1 MAINPELMM
10 IDGGGTTIEDIHVY
24 WIDLTYASKTE
35 ISVRVYAGVGT
46 IGSYGYEIVAASSA
60 FTNTLTTA
68 TSSTFSI
75 TGLTAGAEYKIQARA
90 FAGANKSGTYGDMR
104 SISFTMPKLSTA
116 GSILETVK
124 LKEADVLKQTTGT
137 TINTPSAYGLD
148 VDDSFRALNPSKKI
162 SPGSEKQITRSL
174 FQLSNNVKDSTNYT
188 VAFKSFNNLSTTSSY
203 YAFGTSLFFKSNTN
217 NPNQSGGFGFF
228 VGGEGLDGYFIKI
241 DTTANAAANK
251 NNEFTI
257 LKIKGGTAYPLE
269 DSQQTKTKTLTGI
282 YGGKTYKI
290 DVRVKVTS
298 TSRLISVYVNGFK
311 ITATDSNPSGGASS
325 ENQTPVLSI
334 SKRVAMMCNEGTVYF
349 DYVYGMHLTPE
360 QYEQESLFN
369 IYDGQYSEAA
379 ISFLYGNKTLQNNT
393 VSNESSNGFIEEFGA
408 VARELRVLKTKY
420 DSRPGFPLYAST
432 GVNNFAKIIGQR
444 LTSFG
449 AEVYVLNN
457 SGTFIPLDDSQFY
470 SFYILGKYISQSG
483 QLEYVDNAAG
493 EYTVKEPVIFESNWI
508 QKQTDVVS
516 LADWIKNIW
525 SVKQTIIQME
535 VFGNPLISVGDIIT
549 ISDSYN
555 ALTTS
560 QKFVV
565 LNVANTFKD
574 GLETSITCRTL

>member
-1 MAINPELMM
+1 MAIRPDLMM
-10 IDGGGTTIEDIHVY
+10 IDGGGTTVEDIHVY
-24 WIDLTYASKTE
+24 WIEVSYTSKTA
-35 ISVRVYAGVGT
+35 ISVKLYTGSGT
-46 IGSYGYEIVAASSA
+46 IGSYGYEVVGSASS
-60 FTNTLTTA
+60 FTGTLTTA
-68 TSSTFSI
+68 TASTFSI
-75 TGLTAGAEYKIQARA
+75 TGLTAGLEYKIQARA
-90 FAGANKSGTYGDMR
+90 FAGASKTGTYGDMR
-104 SISFTMPKLSTA
+104 SVSFTMPKLSTA
-116 GSILETVK
+116 GSILETLK
-124 LKEADVLKQTTGT
+124 LKEADSEKQTTGT
-137 TINTPSAYGLD
+137 TINVGGGFT
-148 VDDSFRALNPSKKI
+148 DSQNAARVAAK
-162 SPGSEKQITRSL
+162 GSEKQTTKSL

-188 VAFKSFNNLSTTSSY
+188 VAFKSFDTLTTTSTY
-203 YAFGTSLFFKSNTN
+203 YSFGTSLFFKSNDK

-228 VGGEGLDGYFIKI
+228 IGGEGLDGYFIKI
-241 DTTANAAANK
+241 ETTASAGANK
-251 NNEFTI
+251 SNEFTI
-257 LKIKGGTAYPLE
+257 LKVKGGRSYPLE

-290 DVRVKVTS
+290 DVRVMVTA
-298 TSRLISVYVNGFK
+298 TTRVISVYVNGFK
-311 ITATDSNPSGGASS
+311 ITATDSNPTAGASS
-325 ENQTPVLSI
+325 QDQTPVLPV
-334 SKRVAMMCNEGTVYF
+334 SKRVAMMCNEGTIYF

-369 IYDGQYSEAA
+369 VYDGQYSEAA

-393 VSNESSNGFIEEFGA
+393 VSNDSSNGFIEEFGA

-432 GVNNFAKIIGQR
+432 GVNSFAKIIGQR

-457 SGTFIPLDDSQFY
+457 SGTFIPLDDSEFY

-493 EYTVKEPVIFESNWI
+493 EYTVKEPVIFESRWI
-508 QKQTDVVS
+508 QKQTDVVA

-525 SVKQTIIQME
+525 SVKQTIIQMS

-555 ALTTS
+555 ELTTAR
-560 QKFVV
+560 KFVV
-565 LNVANTFKD
+565 LNVTNSFKD
-574 GLETSITCRTL
+574 GLETNITCRTL

>member
-1 MAINPELMM
+1 MAIRPDLMM
-10 IDGGGTTIEDIHVY
+10 IDGGGTTVEDIHVY
-24 WIDLTYASKTE
+24 WIEVSYTSKTA
-35 ISVRVYAGVGT
+35 ISVKLYTGSGT
-46 IGSYGYEIVAASSA
+46 IGSYGYEVVGSASS
-60 FTNTLTTA
+60 FTGTLTTA
-68 TSSTFSI
+68 TASTFSI
-75 TGLTAGAEYKIQARA
+75 TGLTAGLEYKIQARA
-90 FAGANKSGTYGDMR
+90 FAGASKTGTYGDMR
-104 SISFTMPKLSTA
+104 SVSFTMPKLSTA
-116 GSILETVK
+116 GSILETLK
-124 LKEADVLKQTTGT
+124 LKEADSEKQTTGT
-137 TINTPSAYGLD
+137 TINVGGGFT
-148 VDDSFRALNPSKKI
+148 DSQNTARIAAK
-162 SPGSEKQITRSL
+162 GSEKQTTKSL

-188 VAFKSFNNLSTTSSY
+188 VAFKSFDTLTTTSTY
-203 YAFGTSLFFKSNTN
+203 YSFGTSLFFKSNDK

-241 DTTANAAANK
+241 ETTASAGANK
-251 NNEFTI
+251 SNEFTI
-257 LKIKGGTAYPLE
+257 LKVKGGRSYPLE

-290 DVRVKVTS
+290 DVRVMVTA
-298 TSRLISVYVNGFK
+298 TTRVISVYVNGFK
-311 ITATDSNPSGGASS
+311 ITATDSNPTAGASS
-325 ENQTPVLSI
+325 QDQTPVLPV
-334 SKRVAMMCNEGTVYF
+334 SKRVALMCNEGTIYF

-369 IYDGQYSEAA
+369 VYDGQYSEAA

-393 VSNESSNGFIEEFGA
+393 VSNDSSNGFIEEFGA

-432 GVNNFAKIIGQR
+432 GVNSFAKIIGQR

-457 SGTFIPLDDSQFY
+457 SGTFIPLDDSEFY

-493 EYTVKEPVIFESNWI
+493 EYTVKEPVIFESRWI
-508 QKQTDVVS
+508 QKQTDVVA

-525 SVKQTIIQME
+525 SVKQTIIQMS

-555 ALTTS
+555 ELTTAR
-560 QKFVV
+560 KFVV
-565 LNVANTFKD
+565 LNVTNSFKD
-574 GLETSITCRTL
+574 GLETNITCRTL

>member
-1 MAINPELMM
+1 MAINPDLMM
-10 IDGGGTTIEDIHVY
+10 LDGGGTTEEDIHVY
-24 WIDLTYASKTE
+24 WIEITYTSKTE
-35 ISVRVYAGVGT
+35 ISVKLYTGSGT
-46 IGSYGYEIVAASSA
+46 IGSYGYEVVAASSA

-68 TSSTFSI
+68 TSSTFSV
-75 TGLTAGAEYKIQARA
+75 TGLTAGAAYKIQARA
-90 FAGANKSGTYGDMR
+90 FAGSNKSGDYGDMR
-104 SISFTMPKLSTA
+104 SVTFTMPKLSTA
-116 GSILETVK
+116 GSILETLK
-124 LKEADVLKQTTGT
+124 LKEADSEKQTTGT
-137 TINTPSAYGLD
+137 TITTPSAYD
-148 VDDSFRALNPSKKI
+148 LNNNSYFEVQNQSATI
-162 SPGSEKQITRSL
+162 SAGSEKQTTKSL

-203 YAFGTSLFFKSNTN
+203 YSFGTSLFFKSNVN

-228 VGGEGLDGYFIKI
+228 VGSEGSDGYFIKI

-257 LKIKGGTAYPLE
+257 LKIKGGRAYPLE
-269 DSQQTKTKTLTGI
+269 DSQVSKTKTLTGI

-298 TSRLISVYVNGFK
+298 TTRLISVYVNGFK
-311 ITATDSNPSGGASS
+311 ITATDSNPSGSASS
-325 ENQTPVLSI
+325 QDQTPVLPV

-349 DYVYGMHLTPE
+349 DYVYGMHLTQE
-360 QYEQESLFN
+360 QYDQEDLFN
-369 IYDGQYSEAA
+369 VYDGQYSEAA

-393 VSNESSNGFIEEFGA
+393 VSNDSSNGFIEEFGA

-457 SGTFIPLDDSQFY
+457 SGTFIPLDDSEFY

-508 QKQTDVVS
+508 QKQTDVVA

-549 ISDSYN
+549 ISDSN
-555 ALTTS
+555 NGLTTS

-565 LNVANTFKD
+565 LNVTNRFRD

>member
-1 MAINPELMM
+1 MM

-24 WIDLTYASKTE
+24 WIEISYTSKTAV
-35 ISVRVYAGVGT
+35 SVKLYTGSGT
-46 IGSYGYEIVAASSA
+46 IGSYGYEVVGSASS
-60 FTNTLTTA
+60 FTGTLTTA
-68 TSSTFSI
+68 TASTFSV
-75 TGLTAGAEYKIQARA
+75 TGLTAGLEYKIQARA
-90 FAGANKSGTYGDMR
+90 FAGASKTGTYGDMR
-104 SISFTMPKLSTA
+104 SVSFTMPKLSTA
-116 GSILETVK
+116 GSILETLK
-124 LKEADVLKQTTGT
+124 LKEADSEKETTGT
-137 TINTPSAYGLD
+137 TINVGGGFT
-148 VDDSFRALNPSKKI
+148 DSQNTARIAAK
-162 SPGSEKQITRSL
+162 GSEKQTTKSL

-188 VAFKSFNNLSTTSSY
+188 VAFKSFDNLTTTSTY
-203 YAFGTSLFFKSNTN
+203 YSFGTSLFFKSNDK

-241 DTTANAAANK
+241 ETTASAGANK
-251 NNEFTI
+251 SNEFTI
-257 LKIKGGTAYPLE
+257 LKVKGGRSYPLE

-290 DVRVKVTS
+290 DVRVMVTA
-298 TSRLISVYVNGFK
+298 TTRVISVYVNGFK
-311 ITATDSNPSGGASS
+311 ITATDSNPTAGASS
-325 ENQTPVLSI
+325 QDQTPVLPV
-334 SKRVAMMCNEGTVYF
+334 SKRVAMMCNEGTIYF

-369 IYDGQYSEAA
+369 VYDGQYSEAA

-393 VSNESSNGFIEEFGA
+393 VSNSSSNGFIEEFGA

-432 GVNNFAKIIGQR
+432 GVNSFAKIIGQR

-457 SGTFIPLDDSQFY
+457 SGTFIPLDDSEFY

-493 EYTVKEPVIFESNWI
+493 EYTVKEPVIFESKWI
-508 QKQTDVVS
+508 QKQTDVVA

-525 SVKQTIIQME
+525 SVKQTIIQMS

-555 ALTTS
+555 ELTTTR
-560 QKFVV
+560 KFVV
-565 LNVANTFKD
+565 LNVTNSFKD
-574 GLETSITCRTL
+574 GLETNITCRTL

>member
-1 MAINPELMM
+1 MM

-24 WIDLTYASKTE
+24 WIEISYTSKTAV
-35 ISVRVYAGVGT
+35 SVKLYTGSGT
-46 IGSYGYEIVAASSA
+46 IGSYGYEVVGSASS
-60 FTNTLTTA
+60 FTGTLTTA
-68 TSSTFSI
+68 TASTFSV
-75 TGLTAGAEYKIQARA
+75 TGLTAGLEYKIQARA
-90 FAGANKSGTYGDMR
+90 FAGASKTGTYGDMR
-104 SISFTMPKLSTA
+104 SVSFTMPKLSTA
-116 GSILETVK
+116 GSILETLK
-124 LKEADVLKQTTGT
+124 LKEADSEKETTGT
-137 TINTPSAYGLD
+137 TINVGGGFT
-148 VDDSFRALNPSKKI
+148 DSQNTARIAAK
-162 SPGSEKQITRSL
+162 GSEKQTTKSL

-188 VAFKSFNNLSTTSSY
+188 VAFKSFDTLTTTSTY
-203 YAFGTSLFFKSNTN
+203 YSFGTSLFFKSNDK

-241 DTTANAAANK
+241 ETTASAGANK
-251 NNEFTI
+251 SNEFTI
-257 LKIKGGTAYPLE
+257 LKVKGGRSYPLE

-290 DVRVKVTS
+290 DVRVMVTA
-298 TSRLISVYVNGFK
+298 TTRVISVYVNGFK
-311 ITATDSNPSGGASS
+311 ITATDSNPTAGASS
-325 ENQTPVLSI
+325 QDQTPVLPV
-334 SKRVAMMCNEGTVYF
+334 SKRVAMMCNEGTIYF

-369 IYDGQYSEAA
+369 VYDGQYSEAA

-393 VSNESSNGFIEEFGA
+393 VSNSSSNGFIEEFGA

-432 GVNNFAKIIGQR
+432 GVNSFAKIIGQR

-457 SGTFIPLDDSQFY
+457 SGTFIPLDDSEFY

-493 EYTVKEPVIFESNWI
+493 EYTVKEPVIFESKWI
-508 QKQTDVVS
+508 QKQTDVVA

-525 SVKQTIIQME
+525 SVKQTIIQMS

-555 ALTTS
+555 ELTTTR
-560 QKFVV
+560 KFVV
-565 LNVANTFKD
+565 LNVTNGFKD
-574 GLETSITCRTL
+574 GLETNITCRTL

>member
-1 MAINPELMM
+1 MAIRPDLMM

-24 WIDLTYASKTE
+24 WIEISYTSKTAV
-35 ISVRVYAGVGT
+35 SVKLYTGSGT
-46 IGSYGYEIVAASSA
+46 IGSYGYEVVGSASS
-60 FTNTLTTA
+60 FTGTLTTA
-68 TSSTFSI
+68 TASTFSV
-75 TGLTAGAEYKIQARA
+75 TGLTAGLEYKIQARA
-90 FAGANKSGTYGDMR
+90 FAGASKTGTYGDMR
-104 SISFTMPKLSTA
+104 SVSFTMPKLSTA
-116 GSILETVK
+116 GSILETLK
-124 LKEADVLKQTTGT
+124 LKEADSEKETTGT
-137 TINTPSAYGLD
+137 TINVGGGFT
-148 VDDSFRALNPSKKI
+148 DSQNTARIAAK
-162 SPGSEKQITRSL
+162 GSEKQTTKSL

-188 VAFKSFNNLSTTSSY
+188 VAFKSFDTLTTTSTY
-203 YAFGTSLFFKSNTN
+203 YSFGTSLFFKSNDK

-241 DTTANAAANK
+241 ETTASAGANK
-251 NNEFTI
+251 SNEFTI
-257 LKIKGGTAYPLE
+257 LKVKGGRSYPLE

-290 DVRVKVTS
+290 DVRVMVTA
-298 TSRLISVYVNGFK
+298 TTRVISVYVNGFK
-311 ITATDSNPSGGASS
+311 ITATDSNPTAGASS
-325 ENQTPVLSI
+325 QDQTPVLPV

-369 IYDGQYSEAA
+369 VYDGQYSEAA

-393 VSNESSNGFIEEFGA
+393 VSNSSSNGFIEEFGA

-432 GVNNFAKIIGQR
+432 GVNSFAKIIGQR

-457 SGTFIPLDDSQFY
+457 SGTFIPLDDSEFY

-493 EYTVKEPVIFESNWI
+493 EYTVKEPVIFESRWI
-508 QKQTDVVS
+508 QKQTDVVA

-525 SVKQTIIQME
+525 SVKQTIIQMS

-555 ALTTS
+555 ELTTTR
-560 QKFVV
+560 KFVV
-565 LNVANTFKD
+565 LNVTNSFKD
-574 GLETSITCRTL
+574 GLETNITCRTL

>member
-1 MAINPELMM
+1 MAIRPDLMM
-10 IDGGGTTIEDIHVY
+10 IDGGGTTVEDIHVY
-24 WIDLTYASKTE
+24 WIEVSYTSKTA
-35 ISVRVYAGVGT
+35 ISVKLYTGFGT
-46 IGSYGYEIVAASSA
+46 IGSYGYEVVGSASS
-60 FTNTLTTA
+60 FTGTLTTA
-68 TSSTFSI
+68 TASTFSI
-75 TGLTAGAEYKIQARA
+75 TGLTAGLEYKIQARA
-90 FAGANKSGTYGDMR
+90 FAGASKTGTYGDMR
-104 SISFTMPKLSTA
+104 SVSFTMPKLSTA
-116 GSILETVK
+116 GSILETLK
-124 LKEADVLKQTTGT
+124 LKEADSEKQTTGT
-137 TINTPSAYGLD
+137 TINVGGGFT
-148 VDDSFRALNPSKKI
+148 DSQNTARIAAK
-162 SPGSEKQITRSL
+162 GSEKQTTKSL

-188 VAFKSFNNLSTTSSY
+188 VAFKSFDTLTTTNTY
-203 YAFGTSLFFKSNTN
+203 YSFGTSLFFKSNDK

-241 DTTANAAANK
+241 ETTASAGANK
-251 NNEFTI
+251 SNEFTI
-257 LKIKGGTAYPLE
+257 LKVKGGRSYPLE

-290 DVRVKVTS
+290 DVRVMVTA
-298 TSRLISVYVNGFK
+298 TTRVISVYVNGFK
-311 ITATDSNPSGGASS
+311 ITATDSNPTAGASS
-325 ENQTPVLSI
+325 QDQTPVLPV

-360 QYEQESLFN
+360 QYEQEYLFN
-369 IYDGQYSEAA
+369 VYDGQYSEAA

-393 VSNESSNGFIEEFGA
+393 VSNDLSNGFIEEFGA

-432 GVNNFAKIIGQR
+432 GVNSFAKIIGQR

-457 SGTFIPLDDSQFY
+457 AGTFIPLDDSEFY
-470 SFYILGKYISQSG
+470 SFYILGKYISQSS

-493 EYTVKEPVIFESNWI
+493 EYTVKEPVIFESKWI
-508 QKQTDVVS
+508 QKQTDVVA

-525 SVKQTIIQME
+525 SVKQTIIQMS

-555 ALTTS
+555 ELTTAR
-560 QKFVV
+560 KFVV
-565 LNVANTFKD
+565 LNVTNSFKD
-574 GLETSITCRTL
+574 GLETNITCRTL

>member
-1 MAINPELMM
+1 MAIRPDLMM

-24 WIDLTYASKTE
+24 WIEISYTSKTAV
-35 ISVRVYAGVGT
+35 SVKLYTGSGT
-46 IGSYGYEIVAASSA
+46 IGSYGYEVVGSASS
-60 FTNTLTTA
+60 FTGTLTTA
-68 TSSTFSI
+68 TASTFSV
-75 TGLTAGAEYKIQARA
+75 TGLTAGLEYKIQARA
-90 FAGANKSGTYGDMR
+90 FAGASKTGTYGDMR
-104 SISFTMPKLSTA
+104 SVSFTMPKLSTA
-116 GSILETVK
+116 GSILETLK
-124 LKEADVLKQTTGT
+124 LKEADSEKETTGT
-137 TINTPSAYGLD
+137 TINVGGGFT
-148 VDDSFRALNPSKKI
+148 DSQNTARIAAK
-162 SPGSEKQITRSL
+162 GSEKQTTKSL

-188 VAFKSFNNLSTTSSY
+188 VAFKSFDTLTTTSTY
-203 YAFGTSLFFKSNTN
+203 YSFGTSLFFKSNDK

-241 DTTANAAANK
+241 ETTASAGANK
-251 NNEFTI
+251 SNEFTI
-257 LKIKGGTAYPLE
+257 LKVKGGRSYPLE

-290 DVRVKVTS
+290 DVRVMVTA
-298 TSRLISVYVNGFK
+298 TTRVISVYVNGFK
-311 ITATDSNPSGGASS
+311 ITATDSNPTAGASS
-325 ENQTPVLSI
+325 QDQTPVLPV
-334 SKRVAMMCNEGTVYF
+334 SKRVAMMCNEGTIYF

-369 IYDGQYSEAA
+369 VYDGQYSEAA

-393 VSNESSNGFIEEFGA
+393 VSNSSSNGFIEEFGA

-432 GVNNFAKIIGQR
+432 GVNSFAKIIGQR

-457 SGTFIPLDDSQFY
+457 SGTFIPLDDSEFY

-493 EYTVKEPVIFESNWI
+493 EYTVKEPVIFESKWI
-508 QKQTDVVS
+508 QKQTDVVA

-525 SVKQTIIQME
+525 SVKQTIIQMS

-555 ALTTS
+555 ELTTAR
-560 QKFVV
+560 KFVV
-565 LNVANTFKD
+565 LNVTNSFKD
-574 GLETSITCRTL
+574 GLETNITCRTL

>member
-1 MAINPELMM
+1 MAIRPDLMM

-24 WIDLTYASKTE
+24 WIEISYTSKTAV
-35 ISVRVYAGVGT
+35 SVKLYTGSGT
-46 IGSYGYEIVAASSA
+46 IGSYGYEVVGSASS
-60 FTNTLTTA
+60 FTGTLTTA
-68 TSSTFSI
+68 TASTFSV
-75 TGLTAGAEYKIQARA
+75 TGLTAGLEYKIQARA
-90 FAGANKSGTYGDMR
+90 FAGASKTGTYGDMR
-104 SISFTMPKLSTA
+104 SVSFTMPKLSTA
-116 GSILETVK
+116 GSILETLK
-124 LKEADVLKQTTGT
+124 LKEADSEKETTGT
-137 TINTPSAYGLD
+137 TINVGGGFT
-148 VDDSFRALNPSKKI
+148 DSQNTARIAAK
-162 SPGSEKQITRSL
+162 GSEKQTTKSL

-188 VAFKSFNNLSTTSSY
+188 VAFKSFDTLTTTSTY
-203 YAFGTSLFFKSNTN
+203 YSFGTSLFFKSNDK

-241 DTTANAAANK
+241 ETTASAGANK
-251 NNEFTI
+251 SNEFTI
-257 LKIKGGTAYPLE
+257 LKVKGGRSYPLE

-290 DVRVKVTS
+290 DVRVMVTA
-298 TSRLISVYVNGFK
+298 TTRVISVYVNGFK
-311 ITATDSNPSGGASS
+311 ITATDSNPTAGASS
-325 ENQTPVLSI
+325 QDQTPVLPV
-334 SKRVAMMCNEGTVYF
+334 SKRVAMMCNEGTIYF

-369 IYDGQYSEAA
+369 VYDGQYSEAA

-393 VSNESSNGFIEEFGA
+393 VSNSSSNGFIEEFGA

-432 GVNNFAKIIGQR
+432 GVNSFAKIIGQR

-457 SGTFIPLDDSQFY
+457 SGTFIPLDDSEFY

-493 EYTVKEPVIFESNWI
+493 EYTVKEPVIFESKWI
-508 QKQTDVVS
+508 QKQTDVVA

-525 SVKQTIIQME
+525 SVKQTIIQMS

-555 ALTTS
+555 ELTTTR
-560 QKFVV
+560 KFVV
-565 LNVANTFKD
+565 LNVTNSFKD
-574 GLETSITCRTL
+574 GLETNITCRTL

>member
-1 MAINPELMM
+1 MAIRPDLMM

-24 WIDLTYASKTE
+24 WIEISYTSKTAV
-35 ISVRVYAGVGT
+35 SVKLYTGSGT
-46 IGSYGYEIVAASSA
+46 IGSYGYEVVGSASS
-60 FTNTLTTA
+60 FTGTLTTA
-68 TSSTFSI
+68 TASTFSV
-75 TGLTAGAEYKIQARA
+75 TGLTAGLEYKIQARA
-90 FAGANKSGTYGDMR
+90 FAGASKTGTYGDMR
-104 SISFTMPKLSTA
+104 SVSFTMPKLSTA
-116 GSILETVK
+116 GSILETLK
-124 LKEADVLKQTTGT
+124 LKEADSEKETTGT
-137 TINTPSAYGLD
+137 TINTGGGFTDSQNAARISAKG
-148 VDDSFRALNPSKKI
+148 SKKQTT
-162 SPGSEKQITRSL
+162 KSL
-174 FQLSNNVKDSTNYT
+174 FQLSNNIKDSTNYT
-188 VAFKSFNNLSTTSSY
+188 VAFKSFDNLTTTSTY
-203 YAFGTSLFFKSNTN
+203 YSFGTSLFFKSNDK

-241 DTTANAAANK
+241 ETTANAGANK
-251 NNEFTI
+251 SNEFTI
-257 LKIKGGTAYPLE
+257 LKVKGGRSYPLE

-290 DVRVKVTS
+290 DVRVMVTA
-298 TSRLISVYVNGFK
+298 TTRVISVYVNGFK
-311 ITATDSNPSGGASS
+311 ITATDSNPTAGASS
-325 ENQTPVLSI
+325 QDQTPVLPV
-334 SKRVAMMCNEGTVYF
+334 SKRVAMMCNEGTIYF

-369 IYDGQYSEAA
+369 VYDGQYSEAA

-393 VSNESSNGFIEEFGA
+393 VSNSSSNGFIEEFGA

-432 GVNNFAKIIGQR
+432 GVNSFAKIIGQR

-457 SGTFIPLDDSQFY
+457 SGTFIPLDDSEFY

-493 EYTVKEPVIFESNWI
+493 EYTVKEPVIFESRWI
-508 QKQTDVVS
+508 QKQTDVVA

-525 SVKQTIIQME
+525 SVKQTIIQMS

-555 ALTTS
+555 ELTTTR
-560 QKFVV
+560 KFVV
-565 LNVANTFKD
+565 LNVTNSFKD
-574 GLETSITCRTL
+574 GLETNITCRTL

>member
-1 MAINPELMM
+1 MAIRPDLMM

-24 WIDLTYASKTE
+24 WIEISYTSKTAV
-35 ISVRVYAGVGT
+35 SVKLYTGSGT
-46 IGSYGYEIVAASSA
+46 IGSYGYEVVGSASS
-60 FTNTLTTA
+60 FTGTLTTA
-68 TSSTFSI
+68 TASTFSV
-75 TGLTAGAEYKIQARA
+75 TGLTAGLEYKIQARA
-90 FAGANKSGTYGDMR
+90 FAGASKTGTYGDMR
-104 SISFTMPKLSTA
+104 SVSFTMPKLSTA
-116 GSILETVK
+116 GSILETLK
-124 LKEADVLKQTTGT
+124 LKEADSEKETTGT
-137 TINTPSAYGLD
+137 TINVGGGFT
-148 VDDSFRALNPSKKI
+148 DSQNTARIAAK
-162 SPGSEKQITRSL
+162 GSEKQTTKSL

-188 VAFKSFNNLSTTSSY
+188 VAFKSFDNLTTTSTY
-203 YAFGTSLFFKSNTN
+203 YSFGTSLFFKSNDK

-241 DTTANAAANK
+241 ETTASAGANK
-251 NNEFTI
+251 SNEFTI
-257 LKIKGGTAYPLE
+257 LKVKGGRSYPLE

-290 DVRVKVTS
+290 DVRVMVTA
-298 TSRLISVYVNGFK
+298 TTRVISVYVNGFK
-311 ITATDSNPSGGASS
+311 ITATDSNPTAGASS
-325 ENQTPVLSI
+325 QDQTPVLPV
-334 SKRVAMMCNEGTVYF
+334 SKRVAMMCNEGTIYF

-369 IYDGQYSEAA
+369 VYDGQSSEAA

-393 VSNESSNGFIEEFGA
+393 VSNSLSNGFIEEFGA

-432 GVNNFAKIIGQR
+432 GVNSFAKIIGQR

-457 SGTFIPLDDSQFY
+457 SGTFIPLDDSEFY

-493 EYTVKEPVIFESNWI
+493 EYTVKEPVIFESKWI
-508 QKQTDVVS
+508 QKQTDVVA

-525 SVKQTIIQME
+525 SVKQTIIQMS

-555 ALTTS
+555 ELTTTR
-560 QKFVV
+560 KFVV
-565 LNVANTFKD
+565 LNVTNSFKD
-574 GLETSITCRTL
+574 GLETNITCRTL

>member
-1 MAINPELMM
+1 MAINPDLMM
-10 IDGGGTTIEDIHVY
+10 IDGGGTTLEDIHVY
-24 WIDLTYASKTE
+24 WIEITYTSKTE
-35 ISVRVYAGVGT
+35 ISVKLYTGSGT
-46 IGSYGYEIVAASSA
+46 IGSYGYEVVAASSA

-68 TSSTFSI
+68 TSSTFSV
-75 TGLTAGAEYKIQARA
+75 TGLTAGAAYKIQARA
-90 FAGANKSGTYGDMR
+90 FAGANKSGDYGDMR
-104 SISFTMPKLSTA
+104 SVTFTMPKLSTA
-116 GSILETVK
+116 GSILETLK
-124 LKEADVLKQTTGT
+124 LKEADSEKQTTGT
-137 TINTPSAYGLD
+137 TITTPSAYD
-148 VDDSFRALNPSKKI
+148 LNNNSYFEVQNQSATI
-162 SPGSEKQITRSL
+162 SAGSEKQTTKSL

-203 YAFGTSLFFKSNTN
+203 YSFGTSLFFKSNVN

-228 VGGEGLDGYFIKI
+228 VGSEGSDGYFIKI

-257 LKIKGGTAYPLE
+257 LKIKGGRAYPLE
-269 DSQQTKTKTLTGI
+269 DSQVSKTKTLTGI

-298 TSRLISVYVNGFK
+298 TTRLISVYVNGFK
-311 ITATDSNPSGGASS
+311 ITATDSNPSGSASS
-325 ENQTPVLSI
+325 QDQTPVLPV

-349 DYVYGMHLTPE
+349 DYVYGMHLTQE
-360 QYEQESLFN
+360 QYDQEDLFN
-369 IYDGQYSEAA
+369 VYDGQYSEAA

-393 VSNESSNGFIEEFGA
+393 VSNDSSNGFIEEFGA

-457 SGTFIPLDDSQFY
+457 SGTFIPLDDSEFY

-508 QKQTDVVS
+508 QKQTDVVA

-555 ALTTS
+555 GLTTS

-565 LNVANTFKD
+565 LNVTNRFRD

>member
-1 MAINPELMM
+1 MAIRPDLMM

-24 WIDLTYASKTE
+24 WIEISYTSKTAV
-35 ISVRVYAGVGT
+35 SVKLYTGSGT
-46 IGSYGYEIVAASSA
+46 IGSYGYEVVGSASS
-60 FTNTLTTA
+60 FTGTLTTA
-68 TSSTFSI
+68 TASTFSV
-75 TGLTAGAEYKIQARA
+75 TGLTAGLEYKIQARA
-90 FAGANKSGTYGDMR
+90 FAGASKTGTYGDMR
-104 SISFTMPKLSTA
+104 SVSFTMPKLSTA
-116 GSILETVK
+116 GSILETLK
-124 LKEADVLKQTTGT
+124 LKEADSEKETTGT
-137 TINTPSAYGLD
+137 TINVGGGFT
-148 VDDSFRALNPSKKI
+148 DSQNTARIAAK
-162 SPGSEKQITRSL
+162 GSEKQTTKSL

-188 VAFKSFNNLSTTSSY
+188 VAFKSFDTLTTTSTY
-203 YAFGTSLFFKSNTN
+203 YSFGTSLFFKSNDK

-241 DTTANAAANK
+241 ETTASAGANK
-251 NNEFTI
+251 SNEFTI
-257 LKIKGGTAYPLE
+257 LKVKGGRSYPLE

-282 YGGKTYKI
+282 YGGKIYKI
-290 DVRVKVTS
+290 DVRVMVTA
-298 TSRLISVYVNGFK
+298 TTRVISVYVNGFK
-311 ITATDSNPSGGASS
+311 ITATDSNPTAGASS
-325 ENQTPVLSI
+325 QDQTPVLPV
-334 SKRVAMMCNEGTVYF
+334 SKRVAMMCNEGTIYF

-369 IYDGQYSEAA
+369 VYDGQYSEAA

-393 VSNESSNGFIEEFGA
+393 VSNSSSNGFIEEFGA

-432 GVNNFAKIIGQR
+432 GVNSFAKIIGQR

-457 SGTFIPLDDSQFY
+457 SGTFIPLDDSEFY

-483 QLEYVDNAAG
+483 QLEYVDNTAG
-493 EYTVKEPVIFESNWI
+493 EYTVKEPVIFESKWI
-508 QKQTDVVS
+508 QKQTDVVA

-525 SVKQTIIQME
+525 SVKQTIIQMS

-555 ALTTS
+555 ELTTTR
-560 QKFVV
+560 KFVV
-565 LNVANTFKD
+565 LNVTNSFKD
-574 GLETSITCRTL
+574 GLETNITCRTL

>member
-1 MAINPELMM
+1 
-10 IDGGGTTIEDIHVY
+10 
-24 WIDLTYASKTE
+24 
-35 ISVRVYAGVGT
+35 
-46 IGSYGYEIVAASSA
+46 
-60 FTNTLTTA
+60 
-68 TSSTFSI
+68 
-75 TGLTAGAEYKIQARA
+75 
-90 FAGANKSGTYGDMR
+90 
-104 SISFTMPKLSTA
+104 
-116 GSILETVK
+116 
-124 LKEADVLKQTTGT
+124 
-137 TINTPSAYGLD
+137 
-148 VDDSFRALNPSKKI
+148 
-162 SPGSEKQITRSL
+162 
-174 FQLSNNVKDSTNYT
+174 
-188 VAFKSFNNLSTTSSY
+188 
-203 YAFGTSLFFKSNTN
+203 
-217 NPNQSGGFGFF
+217 
-228 VGGEGLDGYFIKI
+228 
-241 DTTANAAANK
+241 
-251 NNEFTI
+251 
-257 LKIKGGTAYPLE
+257 
-269 DSQQTKTKTLTGI
+269 
-282 YGGKTYKI
+282 
-290 DVRVKVTS
+290 
-298 TSRLISVYVNGFK
+298 
-311 ITATDSNPSGGASS
+311 
-325 ENQTPVLSI
+325 
-334 SKRVAMMCNEGTVYF
+334 
-349 DYVYGMHLTPE
+349 MHLTQE
-360 QYEQESLFN
+360 QYDQEDLFN
-369 IYDGQYSEAA
+369 VYDGQYSEAA

-393 VSNESSNGFIEEFGA
+393 VSNDTSNGFIEEFGA

-457 SGTFIPLDDSQFY
+457 SGTFIPLDDSEFY

-555 ALTTS
+555 GLTTS

-565 LNVANTFKD
+565 LNVTNRFRD

>member
-1 MAINPELMM
+1 MAIRPDLMM
-10 IDGGGTTIEDIHVY
+10 IDGGGTTVEDIHVY
-24 WIDLTYASKTE
+24 WIEVSYTSKTA
-35 ISVRVYAGVGT
+35 ISVKLYTGSGT
-46 IGSYGYEIVAASSA
+46 IGSYGYEVVGSASS
-60 FTNTLTTA
+60 FTGTLTTA
-68 TSSTFSI
+68 TASTFSI
-75 TGLTAGAEYKIQARA
+75 TGLTAGLEYKIQARA
-90 FAGANKSGTYGDMR
+90 FAGASKTGTYGDMR
-104 SISFTMPKLSTA
+104 SVSFTMPKLSTA
-116 GSILETVK
+116 GSILETLK
-124 LKEADVLKQTTGT
+124 LKEADSGKQTTGT
-137 TINTPSAYGLD
+137 TINVGGGFT
-148 VDDSFRALNPSKKI
+148 DSQNAARIAAK
-162 SPGSEKQITRSL
+162 GSEKQTTKSL

-188 VAFKSFNNLSTTSSY
+188 VAFKSFDTLTTTSTY
-203 YAFGTSLFFKSNTN
+203 YSFGTSLFFKSNDK

-228 VGGEGLDGYFIKI
+228 IGGEGLDGYFIKI
-241 DTTANAAANK
+241 ETTASAGANK
-251 NNEFTI
+251 SNEFTI
-257 LKIKGGTAYPLE
+257 LKVKGGRSYPLE

-290 DVRVKVTS
+290 DVRVMVTA
-298 TSRLISVYVNGFK
+298 TTRVISVYVNGFK
-311 ITATDSNPSGGASS
+311 ITATDSNPTAGASS
-325 ENQTPVLSI
+325 QDQTPVLPV
-334 SKRVAMMCNEGTVYF
+334 SKRVAMMCNEGTIYF

-369 IYDGQYSEAA
+369 VYDGQYSEAA

-393 VSNESSNGFIEEFGA
+393 VSNSSSNGFIEEFGA

-432 GVNNFAKIIGQR
+432 GVNSFAKIIGQR

-457 SGTFIPLDDSQFY
+457 SGTFIPLDDSEFY

-493 EYTVKEPVIFESNWI
+493 EYTVKEPVIFESRWI
-508 QKQTDVVS
+508 QKQTDVVA

-525 SVKQTIIQME
+525 SVKQTIIQMS

-555 ALTTS
+555 ELTTAR
-560 QKFVV
+560 KFVV
-565 LNVANTFKD
+565 LNVTNSFKD
-574 GLETSITCRTL
+574 GLETNITCRTL

>member
-1 MAINPELMM
+1 MAIRPDLMM
-10 IDGGGTTIEDIHVY
+10 IDGGGTTVEDIHVY
-24 WIDLTYASKTE
+24 WIELSYTSKTA
-35 ISVRVYAGVGT
+35 ISVKLYTGSGT
-46 IGSYGYEIVAASSA
+46 IGSYGYEVVGSASS
-60 FTNTLTTA
+60 FTGTLTTA
-68 TSSTFSI
+68 TASTFSI
-75 TGLTAGAEYKIQARA
+75 TGLTAGLEYKIQARA
-90 FAGANKSGTYGDMR
+90 FAGASKTGTYGDMR
-104 SISFTMPKLSTA
+104 SVSFTMPKLSTA
-116 GSILETVK
+116 GSILETLK
-124 LKEADVLKQTTGT
+124 LKEADSEKQTTGT
-137 TINTPSAYGLD
+137 TINVGGGFT
-148 VDDSFRALNPSKKI
+148 DSQNAARVAAK
-162 SPGSEKQITRSL
+162 GSEKQTTKSL

-188 VAFKSFNNLSTTSSY
+188 VAFKSFDTLTTTSTY
-203 YAFGTSLFFKSNTN
+203 YSFGTSLFFKSNDK

-228 VGGEGLDGYFIKI
+228 IGGEGLDGYFIKI
-241 DTTANAAANK
+241 ETTASAGANK
-251 NNEFTI
+251 SNEFTI
-257 LKIKGGTAYPLE
+257 LKVKGGRSYPLE

-290 DVRVKVTS
+290 DVRVMVTA
-298 TSRLISVYVNGFK
+298 TTRVISVYVNGFK
-311 ITATDSNPSGGASS
+311 ITATDSNPTAGASS
-325 ENQTPVLSI
+325 QDQTPVLPV
-334 SKRVAMMCNEGTVYF
+334 SKRVAMMCNEGTIYF

-369 IYDGQYSEAA
+369 VYDGQYSEAA

-393 VSNESSNGFIEEFGA
+393 VSNSSSNGFIEEFGA

-432 GVNNFAKIIGQR
+432 GVNSFAKIIGQR

-457 SGTFIPLDDSQFY
+457 SGTFIPLDDSEFY

-493 EYTVKEPVIFESNWI
+493 EYTVKEPVIFESRWI
-508 QKQTDVVS
+508 QKQTDVVA

-525 SVKQTIIQME
+525 SVKQTIIQMS

-555 ALTTS
+555 ELTTAR
-560 QKFVV
+560 KFVV
-565 LNVANTFKD
+565 LNVTNSFKD
-574 GLETSITCRTL
+574 GLETNITCRTL

>member
-1 MAINPELMM
+1 MAIRPDLMM
-10 IDGGGTTIEDIHVY
+10 IDGGGTTVEDIHVY
-24 WIDLTYASKTE
+24 WIEVSYTSKTA
-35 ISVRVYAGVGT
+35 ISVKLYTGSGT
-46 IGSYGYEIVAASSA
+46 IGSYGYEVVGSASS
-60 FTNTLTTA
+60 FTGTLTTA
-68 TSSTFSI
+68 TASTFSI
-75 TGLTAGAEYKIQARA
+75 TGLTAGLEYKIQARA
-90 FAGANKSGTYGDMR
+90 FAGASKTGTYGDMR
-104 SISFTMPKLSTA
+104 SVSFTMPKLSTA
-116 GSILETVK
+116 GSILETLK
-124 LKEADVLKQTTGT
+124 LKEADSEKQTTGT
-137 TINTPSAYGLD
+137 TINVGGGFT
-148 VDDSFRALNPSKKI
+148 DSQNAARVAAK
-162 SPGSEKQITRSL
+162 GSEKQTTKSL

-188 VAFKSFNNLSTTSSY
+188 VAFKSFDTLTTTSTY
-203 YAFGTSLFFKSNTN
+203 YSFGTSLFFKSNDK

-228 VGGEGLDGYFIKI
+228 IGGEGLDGYFIKI
-241 DTTANAAANK
+241 ETTASAGANK
-251 NNEFTI
+251 SNEFTI
-257 LKIKGGTAYPLE
+257 LKVKGGRSYPLE

-290 DVRVKVTS
+290 DVRVMVTA
-298 TSRLISVYVNGFK
+298 TTRVISVYVNGFK
-311 ITATDSNPSGGASS
+311 ITATDSNPTAGASS
-325 ENQTPVLSI
+325 QDQTPVLPV
-334 SKRVAMMCNEGTVYF
+334 SKRVAMMCNEGTIYF

-369 IYDGQYSEAA
+369 VYDGQYSEAA
-379 ISFLYGNKTLQNNT
+379 ISFLYGNKTQQNNT
-393 VSNESSNGFIEEFGA
+393 VSNSSSNGFIEEFGA

-432 GVNNFAKIIGQR
+432 GVNSFAKIIGQR

-457 SGTFIPLDDSQFY
+457 SGTFIPLDDSEFY

-493 EYTVKEPVIFESNWI
+493 EYTVKEPVIFESRWI
-508 QKQTDVVS
+508 QKQTDVVA

-525 SVKQTIIQME
+525 SVKQTIIQMS

-555 ALTTS
+555 ELTTAR
-560 QKFVV
+560 KFVV
-565 LNVANTFKD
+565 LNVTNSFKD

>member
-1 MAINPELMM
+1 MM

-24 WIDLTYASKTE
+24 WIEISYTSKTAV
-35 ISVRVYAGVGT
+35 SVKLYTGSGT
-46 IGSYGYEIVAASSA
+46 IGSYGYEVVGSASS
-60 FTNTLTTA
+60 FTGTLTTA
-68 TSSTFSI
+68 TASTFSV
-75 TGLTAGAEYKIQARA
+75 TGLTAGLEYKIQARA
-90 FAGANKSGTYGDMR
+90 FAGASKTGTYGDMR
-104 SISFTMPKLSTA
+104 SVSFTMPKLSTA
-116 GSILETVK
+116 GSILETLK
-124 LKEADVLKQTTGT
+124 LKEADSEKETTGT
-137 TINTPSAYGLD
+137 TINVGGGFT
-148 VDDSFRALNPSKKI
+148 DSQNTARIAAK
-162 SPGSEKQITRSL
+162 GSEKQTTKSL

-188 VAFKSFNNLSTTSSY
+188 VAFKSFDTLTTTSTY
-203 YAFGTSLFFKSNTN
+203 YSFGTSLFFKSNDK

-241 DTTANAAANK
+241 ETTASAGANK
-251 NNEFTI
+251 SNEFTI
-257 LKIKGGTAYPLE
+257 LKVKGGRSYPLE

-290 DVRVKVTS
+290 DVRVMVTA
-298 TSRLISVYVNGFK
+298 TTRVISVYVNGFK
-311 ITATDSNPSGGASS
+311 ITATDSNPTAGASS
-325 ENQTPVLSI
+325 QDQTPVLPV
-334 SKRVAMMCNEGTVYF
+334 SKRVAMMCNEGTIYF

-369 IYDGQYSEAA
+369 VYDGQYSEAA

-393 VSNESSNGFIEEFGA
+393 VSNSSSNGFIEEFGA

-432 GVNNFAKIIGQR
+432 GVNSFAKIIGQR

-457 SGTFIPLDDSQFY
+457 SGTFIPLDDSEFY

-483 QLEYVDNAAG
+483 QLEYVDNTAG
-493 EYTVKEPVIFESNWI
+493 EYTVKEPVIFESKWI
-508 QKQTDVVS
+508 QKQTDVVA

-525 SVKQTIIQME
+525 SVKQTIIQMS

-555 ALTTS
+555 ELTTTR
-560 QKFVV
+560 KFVV
-565 LNVANTFKD
+565 LNVTNSFKD
-574 GLETSITCRTL
+574 GLETNITCRTL

>member
-1 MAINPELMM
+1 MANNLLL
-10 IDGGGTTIEDIHVY
+10 IDGEGTTLEDIHVY
-24 WIDLTYASKTE
+24 WIEITYTSKN
-35 ISVRVYAGVGT
+35 SVSVKLYTGTGT
-46 IGSYGYEIVAASSA
+46 IGSYGYEIVSSSSS

-75 TGLTAGAEYKIQARA
+75 TGLTSGVEYKIQAKA
-90 FAGANKSGTYGDMR
+90 FAGANKTGAYGDMR
-104 SISFTMPKLSTA
+104 ATIFTMPASSPA
-116 GSILETVK
+116 GSILETFK
-124 LKEADVLKQTTGT
+124 QNEIDSSKQTTGVTVTTGSAYDLNNNSTFQTQNQAT
-137 TINTPSAYGLD
+137 TITPS
-148 VDDSFRALNPSKKI
+148 SKK
-162 SPGSEKQITRSL
+162 QTTRSL

-188 VAFKSFNNLSTTSSY
+188 VAFKAFTNLNTSNSY
-203 YAFGTSLFFKSNTN
+203 YAFGTSLFFKSNVS
-217 NPNQSGGFGFF
+217 NPNQSAGFGFF
-228 VGGEGLDGYFIKI
+228 VNGEGADGYFITI
-241 DTTANAAANK
+241 DTTANAASNK
-251 NNEFTI
+251 TNEFNI
-257 LKIKGGTAYPLE
+257 LKVKGGRVYPLE

-282 YGGKTYKI
+282 YGGKTYKL

-298 TSRLISVYVNGFK
+298 TTREISAYVNGFK
-311 ITATDSNPSGGASS
+311 ITATDSNPTGSASS
-325 ENQTPVLSI
+325 EDQTPVLAKSN
-334 SKRVAMMCNEGTVYF
+334 KVAMLCNEGTVYF
-349 DYVYGMHLTPE
+349 DYVYGMHLTDK
-360 QYEQESLFN
+360 QYEQENLFN

-393 VSNESSNGFIEEFGA
+393 VENNSLNGFIEEFGA

-457 SGTFIPLDDSQFY
+457 SGTFIPLDDSEFY

-493 EYTVKEPVIFESNWI
+493 EYTVKEPVIFDSQWI

-525 SVKQTIIQME
+525 SKKQTIVQME
-535 VFGNPLISVGDIIT
+535 VFGNPLISVGDIVT
-549 ISDSYN
+549 INDSYN
-555 ALTTS
+555 GLTTS
-560 QKFVV
+560 QKFVI
-565 LNVANTFKD
+565 LNIKHSFNN

>member
-1 MAINPELMM
+1 MAIRPDLMM
-10 IDGGGTTIEDIHVY
+10 IDGGGTTVEDIHVY
-24 WIDLTYASKTE
+24 WIELSYTSKTA
-35 ISVRVYAGVGT
+35 ISVKLYTGSGT
-46 IGSYGYEIVAASSA
+46 IGSYGYEVVGSASS
-60 FTNTLTTA
+60 FTGTLTTA
-68 TSSTFSI
+68 TASTFSI
-75 TGLTAGAEYKIQARA
+75 TGLTAGLEYKIQARA
-90 FAGANKSGTYGDMR
+90 FAGASKTGTYGDMR
-104 SISFTMPKLSTA
+104 SVSFTMPKLSTA
-116 GSILETVK
+116 GSILETLK
-124 LKEADVLKQTTGT
+124 LKEADSEKQTTGT
-137 TINTPSAYGLD
+137 TINVGGGFT
-148 VDDSFRALNPSKKI
+148 DSQNAARIAAK
-162 SPGSEKQITRSL
+162 GSEKQTTKSL

-188 VAFKSFNNLSTTSSY
+188 VAFKSFDTLTTTSTY
-203 YAFGTSLFFKSNTN
+203 YSFGTSLFFKSNDK

-228 VGGEGLDGYFIKI
+228 IGGEGLDGYFVKI
-241 DTTANAAANK
+241 ETTASAGANK
-251 NNEFTI
+251 SNEFTI
-257 LKIKGGTAYPLE
+257 LKVKGGRSYPLE

-290 DVRVKVTS
+290 DVRVMVTA
-298 TSRLISVYVNGFK
+298 TTRVISVYVNGFK
-311 ITATDSNPSGGASS
+311 ITATDSNPTAGASS
-325 ENQTPVLSI
+325 QDQTPVLPV
-334 SKRVAMMCNEGTVYF
+334 SKRVALMCNEGTIYF

-369 IYDGQYSEAA
+369 VYDGQYSEAA

-393 VSNESSNGFIEEFGA
+393 VSNSSSNGFIEEFGA

-432 GVNNFAKIIGQR
+432 GVNSFAKIIGQR

-457 SGTFIPLDDSQFY
+457 SGTFIPLDDSEFY

-493 EYTVKEPVIFESNWI
+493 EYTVKEPVIFESRWI
-508 QKQTDVVS
+508 QKQTDVVA

-525 SVKQTIIQME
+525 SVKQTIIQMS

-555 ALTTS
+555 ELTTAR
-560 QKFVV
+560 KFVV
-565 LNVANTFKD
+565 LNVTNSFKD

>member
-1 MAINPELMM
+1 MAIRPDLMM

-24 WIDLTYASKTE
+24 WIEISYTSKTAV
-35 ISVRVYAGVGT
+35 SVKLYTGSGT
-46 IGSYGYEIVAASSA
+46 IGSYGYEVVGSASS
-60 FTNTLTTA
+60 FTGTLTTA
-68 TSSTFSI
+68 TASTFSV
-75 TGLTAGAEYKIQARA
+75 TGLTAGLEYKIQARA
-90 FAGANKSGTYGDMR
+90 FAGASKTGTYGDMR
-104 SISFTMPKLSTA
+104 SVSFTMPKLSTA
-116 GSILETVK
+116 GSILETLK
-124 LKEADVLKQTTGT
+124 LKEADSEKETTGT
-137 TINTPSAYGLD
+137 TINVGGGFT
-148 VDDSFRALNPSKKI
+148 DSQNTARIAAK
-162 SPGSEKQITRSL
+162 GSEKQTTKSL

-188 VAFKSFNNLSTTSSY
+188 VAFKSFDTLTTTSTY
-203 YAFGTSLFFKSNTN
+203 YSFGTSLFFKSNDK

-241 DTTANAAANK
+241 ETTASAGANK
-251 NNEFTI
+251 SNEFTI
-257 LKIKGGTAYPLE
+257 LKVKGGRSYPLE

-290 DVRVKVTS
+290 DVRVMVTA
-298 TSRLISVYVNGFK
+298 TTRVISVYVNGFK
-311 ITATDSNPSGGASS
+311 ITATDSNPTAGASS
-325 ENQTPVLSI
+325 QDQTPVLPV
-334 SKRVAMMCNEGTVYF
+334 SKRVAMMCNEGTIYF

-369 IYDGQYSEAA
+369 VYDGQYSEAA

-393 VSNESSNGFIEEFGA
+393 VSNSSSNGFIEEFGA

-432 GVNNFAKIIGQR
+432 GVNSFAKIIGQR

-457 SGTFIPLDDSQFY
+457 SGTFIPLDDSEFY

-483 QLEYVDNAAG
+483 QLEYVDNTAG
-493 EYTVKEPVIFESNWI
+493 EYTVKEPVIFESKWI
-508 QKQTDVVS
+508 QKQTDVVA

-525 SVKQTIIQME
+525 SVKQTIIQMS

-555 ALTTS
+555 ELTTTR
-560 QKFVV
+560 KFVV
-565 LNVANTFKD
+565 LNVTNGFKD
-574 GLETSITCRTL
+574 GLETNITCRTL

>member
-1 MAINPELMM
+1 MAIRPDLMM

-24 WIDLTYASKTE
+24 WIEISYTSKTAV
-35 ISVRVYAGVGT
+35 SVKLYTGSGT
-46 IGSYGYEIVAASSA
+46 IGSYGYEVVGSASS
-60 FTNTLTTA
+60 FTGTLTTA
-68 TSSTFSI
+68 TASTFSV
-75 TGLTAGAEYKIQARA
+75 TGLTAGLEYKIQARA
-90 FAGANKSGTYGDMR
+90 FAGASKTGTYGDMR
-104 SISFTMPKLSTA
+104 SVSFTMPKLSTA
-116 GSILETVK
+116 GSILETLK
-124 LKEADVLKQTTGT
+124 LKEADSEKETTGT
-137 TINTPSAYGLD
+137 TINVGGGFT
-148 VDDSFRALNPSKKI
+148 DSQNTARIAAK
-162 SPGSEKQITRSL
+162 GSEKQTTKSL

-188 VAFKSFNNLSTTSSY
+188 VAFKSFDNLTTTSTY
-203 YAFGTSLFFKSNTN
+203 YSFGTSLFFKSNDK

-241 DTTANAAANK
+241 ETTASAGANK
-251 NNEFTI
+251 SNEFTI
-257 LKIKGGTAYPLE
+257 LKVKGGRSYPLE

-290 DVRVKVTS
+290 DVRVMVTA
-298 TSRLISVYVNGFK
+298 TTRVISVYVNGFK
-311 ITATDSNPSGGASS
+311 ITATDSNPTAGASS
-325 ENQTPVLSI
+325 QDQTPVLPV
-334 SKRVAMMCNEGTVYF
+334 SKRVAMMCNEGTIYF

-369 IYDGQYSEAA
+369 VYDGQYSEAA

-393 VSNESSNGFIEEFGA
+393 VSNSSSNGFIEEFGA

-432 GVNNFAKIIGQR
+432 GVNSFAKIIGQR

-457 SGTFIPLDDSQFY
+457 SGTFIPLDDSEFY

-493 EYTVKEPVIFESNWI
+493 EYTVKEPVIFESKWI
-508 QKQTDVVS
+508 QKQTDVVA

-525 SVKQTIIQME
+525 SVKQTIIQMS

-555 ALTTS
+555 ELTTTR
-560 QKFVV
+560 KFVV
-565 LNVANTFKD
+565 LNVTNSFKD
-574 GLETSITCRTL
+574 GLETNITCRTL

>member
-1 MAINPELMM
+1 MAIRPDLMM

-24 WIDLTYASKTE
+24 WIEISYTSKTAV
-35 ISVRVYAGVGT
+35 SVKLYTGSGT
-46 IGSYGYEIVAASSA
+46 IGSYGYEVVGSASS
-60 FTNTLTTA
+60 FTGTLTTA
-68 TSSTFSI
+68 TASTFSV
-75 TGLTAGAEYKIQARA
+75 TGLTAGLEYKIQARA
-90 FAGANKSGTYGDMR
+90 FAGASKTGTYGDMR
-104 SISFTMPKLSTA
+104 SVSFTMPKLSTA
-116 GSILETVK
+116 GSILETLK
-124 LKEADVLKQTTGT
+124 LKEADSEKETTGT
-137 TINTPSAYGLD
+137 TINVGGGFT
-148 VDDSFRALNPSKKI
+148 DSQNTARIAAK
-162 SPGSEKQITRSL
+162 GSEKQTTKSL

-188 VAFKSFNNLSTTSSY
+188 VAFKSFDTLTTTSTY
-203 YAFGTSLFFKSNTN
+203 YSFGTSLFFKSNDK

-241 DTTANAAANK
+241 ETTASAGANK
-251 NNEFTI
+251 SNEFTI
-257 LKIKGGTAYPLE
+257 LKVKGGRSYPLE

-290 DVRVKVTS
+290 DVRVMVTA
-298 TSRLISVYVNGFK
+298 TTRVISVYVNGFK
-311 ITATDSNPSGGASS
+311 ITATDSNPTAGASS
-325 ENQTPVLSI
+325 QDQTPVLPV
-334 SKRVAMMCNEGTVYF
+334 SKRVAMMCNEGTIYF

-369 IYDGQYSEAA
+369 VYDGQYSEAA

-393 VSNESSNGFIEEFGA
+393 VSNSSSNGFIEEFGA

-432 GVNNFAKIIGQR
+432 GVNSFAKIIGQR

-457 SGTFIPLDDSQFY
+457 SGTFIPLDDSEFY

-493 EYTVKEPVIFESNWI
+493 EYTVKEPVIFESKWI
-508 QKQTDVVS
+508 QKQTDVVA

-525 SVKQTIIQME
+525 SVKQTIIQMS

-555 ALTTS
+555 ELTTTR
-560 QKFVV
+560 KFVV
-565 LNVANTFKD
+565 LNVTNSFRD
-574 GLETSITCRTL
+574 GLETNITCRTL

>member
-1 MAINPELMM
+1 MAIRPDLMM

-24 WIDLTYASKTE
+24 WIEISYTSKTAV
-35 ISVRVYAGVGT
+35 SVKLYTGSGT
-46 IGSYGYEIVAASSA
+46 IGSYGYEVVGSASS
-60 FTNTLTTA
+60 FTGTLTTA
-68 TSSTFSI
+68 TASTFSV
-75 TGLTAGAEYKIQARA
+75 TGLTAGLEYKIQARA
-90 FAGANKSGTYGDMR
+90 FAGASKTGTYGDMR
-104 SISFTMPKLSTA
+104 SVSFTMPKLSTA
-116 GSILETVK
+116 GSILETLK
-124 LKEADVLKQTTGT
+124 LKEADSEKETTGT
-137 TINTPSAYGLD
+137 TINTGGGFTDSQNAARISAKG
-148 VDDSFRALNPSKKI
+148 SKKQTT
-162 SPGSEKQITRSL
+162 KSL
-174 FQLSNNVKDSTNYT
+174 FQLSNNIKDSTNYT
-188 VAFKSFNNLSTTSSY
+188 VAFKSFDNLTTTSTY
-203 YAFGTSLFFKSNTN
+203 YSFGTSLFFKSNDK

-241 DTTANAAANK
+241 ETTANAGANK
-251 NNEFTI
+251 SNEFTI
-257 LKIKGGTAYPLE
+257 LKVKGGRSYPLE

-282 YGGKTYKI
+282 YGGKIYKI
-290 DVRVKVTS
+290 DVRVMVTA
-298 TSRLISVYVNGFK
+298 TTRVISVYVNGFK
-311 ITATDSNPSGGASS
+311 ITATDSNPTAGASS
-325 ENQTPVLSI
+325 QDQTPVLPV
-334 SKRVAMMCNEGTVYF
+334 SKRVAMMCNEGTIYF

-369 IYDGQYSEAA
+369 VYDGQYSEAA

-393 VSNESSNGFIEEFGA
+393 VSNSSSNGFIEEFGA

-432 GVNNFAKIIGQR
+432 GVNSFAKIIGQR

-457 SGTFIPLDDSQFY
+457 SGTFIPLDDSEFY

-493 EYTVKEPVIFESNWI
+493 EYTVKEPVIFESRWI
-508 QKQTDVVS
+508 QKQTDVVA

-525 SVKQTIIQME
+525 SVKQTIIQMS

-555 ALTTS
+555 ELTTTR
-560 QKFVV
+560 KFVV
-565 LNVANTFKD
+565 LNVTNSFKD
-574 GLETSITCRTL
+574 GLETNITCRTL

>member
-1 MAINPELMM
+1 MM

-24 WIDLTYASKTE
+24 WIEISYTSKTAV
-35 ISVRVYAGVGT
+35 SVKLYTGSGT
-46 IGSYGYEIVAASSA
+46 IGSYGYEVVGSASS
-60 FTNTLTTA
+60 FTGTLTTA
-68 TSSTFSI
+68 TASTFSV
-75 TGLTAGAEYKIQARA
+75 TGLTAGLEYKIQARA
-90 FAGANKSGTYGDMR
+90 FAGASKTGTYGDMR
-104 SISFTMPKLSTA
+104 SVSFTMPKLSTA
-116 GSILETVK
+116 GSILETLK
-124 LKEADVLKQTTGT
+124 LKEADSEKETTGT
-137 TINTPSAYGLD
+137 TINTGGGFTDSQNAARISAKG
-148 VDDSFRALNPSKKI
+148 SKKQTT
-162 SPGSEKQITRSL
+162 KSL
-174 FQLSNNVKDSTNYT
+174 FQLSNNIKDSTNYT
-188 VAFKSFNNLSTTSSY
+188 VAFKSFDNLTTTSTY
-203 YAFGTSLFFKSNTN
+203 YSFGTSLFFKSNDK

-241 DTTANAAANK
+241 ETTANAGANK
-251 NNEFTI
+251 SNEFTI
-257 LKIKGGTAYPLE
+257 LKVKGGRSYPLE

-282 YGGKTYKI
+282 YGGKIYKI
-290 DVRVKVTS
+290 DVRVMVTA
-298 TSRLISVYVNGFK
+298 TTRVISVYVNGFK
-311 ITATDSNPSGGASS
+311 ITATDSNPTAGASS
-325 ENQTPVLSI
+325 QDQTPVLPV
-334 SKRVAMMCNEGTVYF
+334 SKRVAMMCNEGTIYF

-369 IYDGQYSEAA
+369 VYDGQYSEAA

-393 VSNESSNGFIEEFGA
+393 VSNSSSNGFIEEFGA

-432 GVNNFAKIIGQR
+432 GVNSFAKIIGQR

-457 SGTFIPLDDSQFY
+457 SGTFIPLDDSEFY

-493 EYTVKEPVIFESNWI
+493 EYTVKEPVIFESKWI
-508 QKQTDVVS
+508 QKQTDVVA

-525 SVKQTIIQME
+525 SVKQTIIQMS

-555 ALTTS
+555 ELTTTR
-560 QKFVV
+560 KFVV
-565 LNVANTFKD
+565 LNVTNSFKD
-574 GLETSITCRTL
+574 GLETNITCRTL